1 MTSRA
6 GYWIGGLLV
15 TVGVLGGIAW
25 AVLTG
30 AHLVSTIDEFQHVQ
44 IPGREQVRL
53 EARKY
58 VLYVEGPGADEQV
71 PPIDVQV
78 SDAAR
83 ESQLPIARYGGSLTY
98 SFNTTGSAVATV
110 TAPRAG
116 LYSVRTDGPE
126 GYQLA
131 IGESIGGNLV
141 RTVVGTLL
149 IGAVFGIAGIVLLI
163 VTGVRRSRARPA
175 PAM

>member
-15 TVGVLGGIAW
+15 AVGVLGAIAW

-30 AHLVSTIDEFQHVQ
+30 AHLVSTIDEFQHVP

-53 EARKY
+53 EERKY
-58 VLYVEGPGADEQV
+58 VLYVEGPGADERV
-71 PPIDVQV
+71 PPFDVQV
-78 SDAAR
+78 SDSER
-83 ESQLPIARYGGSLTY
+83 ESRLAIARYSGSLTY
-98 SFNTTGSAVATV
+98 SFNTAGSAVATV
-110 TAPRAG
+110 RAPRAG
-116 LYSVRTDGPE
+116 VYSVRTDGPE

-141 RTVVGTLL
+141 RTIVGTLV

-163 VTGVRRSRARPA
+163 VTGVRRSRARTA
-175 PAM
+175 PGV